1 MWDLVLILPLQGC
14 GILGKSPFLS
24 CSEFSPS
31 VWSDGVTL
39 KVTALEF
46 YDLINLRAS
55 AFIEEEDCEEVFE
68 PQFPPQQN
76 VSRHGVKGPLHV

>member
-1 MWDLVLILPLQGC
+1 MGSWASPLSS
-14 GILGKSPFLS
+14 LALS
-24 CSEFSPS
+24 SLHLY
-31 VWSDGVTL
+31 DQMGVTL